1 MMLFASLGAM
11 AEPMPTVARAEVAA
25 ALERLEFSGCKFS
38 RNGAWYTGT
47 QARQH
52 LQKKFDYAEKKASV
66 KTAEEFIALAASKS
80 SATGESYQVKCGN
93 QPSVPSAVWLL
104 QQVQDGRI
112 SN

>member
-52 LQKKFDYAEKKASV
+52 LQKKLDYAEKKGLS
-66 KTAEEFIALAASKS
+66 ED
-80 SATGESYQVKCGN
+80 C
-93 QPSVPSAVWLL
+93 
-104 QQVQDGRI
+104 
-112 SN
+112 